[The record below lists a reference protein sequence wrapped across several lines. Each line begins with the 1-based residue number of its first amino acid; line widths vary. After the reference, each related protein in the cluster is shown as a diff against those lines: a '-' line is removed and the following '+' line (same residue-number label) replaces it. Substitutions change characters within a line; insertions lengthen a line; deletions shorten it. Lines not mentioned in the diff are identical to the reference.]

1 MELTKEQVL
10 QIDNYISACG
20 IKYYDVKMEIVDHF
34 ASILELRLEEEPD
47 LDFKKAIVE
56 EHKKFSNNGFKKLLE
71 TKTDSVHKRFF
82 KSSLKHLFS
91 FFTLPKVIITIAI
104 FLGLQFIMNSISDT
118 EIFFNILQGFA
129 LLLSFRLLFN
139 VNMRNNNKISFL
151 SLSITLRFFNV
162 FHLFTILLQF
172 LDNINGEGFNN
183 VYLLAY
189 MVLFLFYWSGEY
201 VYYQNKKE
209 VQEQYPNVIV

>member
-71 TKTDSVHKRFF
+71 IKTDSVHKRFF

-139 VNMRNNNKISFL
+139 VNMRNDNKISFL

-162 FHLFTILLQF
+162 FHLFTILFQF

-183 VYLLAY
+183 IHLLAY